1 MEINELVT
9 NKQQFNLAGIIP
21 VAGQSLDYNFPWHD
35 SLAPIGQNYLAV
47 EKAVSI
53 TWHAMGCGLIVLWL
67 AVTRYGLCAPR
78 ICNLSFVTDWEIT
91 F

>member
-35 SLAPIGQNYLAV
+35 SLAPIGR
-47 EKAVSI
+47 KSSI
-53 TWHAMGCGLIVLWL
+53 
-67 AVTRYGLCAPR
+67 
-78 ICNLSFVTDWEIT
+78 
-91 F
+91 